1 MTVYAD
7 VIFFLNS
14 AIDFLLL
21 WLTSGIR
28 KQRTTWWR
36 LLLSSMV
43 GGLYSMLHLW
53 SRFSIAYFF
62 PVKIIVSIFMVLI
75 VFGWKH
81 PFAFMR
87 NLGMFYLICFITGG
101 AMIAFHY
108 VMTGD
113 SQAAGGIFYSQSA
126 HGWGSPVSWA
136 LIIFGFPLVW
146 MYTRFSLRSLDERQ
160 MFGQFI
166 ADVSIRLQGRE
177 LTCAGLVDTGNQLRD
192 PITRSPVILVELE
205 SLKPMLPE
213 PLWQMAQIRELEKGW
228 DLLPAEWLNRVRL
241 IPYRAAGKEND
252 LLLAVKPDHVIVSQ
266 GEKKNKITK
275 ILIGI
280 DVGRLSSDGAYQAI
294 IHPSCL
300 SAAVS

>member
-28 KQRTTWWR
+28 KQRTAWWR
-36 LLLSSMV
+36 LALSGMA

-53 SRFSIAYFF
+53 SQFSIAYFF
-62 PVKIIVSIFMVLI
+62 PVKILVSIFMVLI
-75 VFGWKH
+75 AFGWKH
-81 PFAFMR
+81 PLAFMR
-87 NLGMFYLICFITGG
+87 NLGMFYLVCFITGG

-113 SQAAGGIFYSQSA
+113 SQAAGGIFYSRSD

-166 ADVSIRLQGRE
+166 ADVTIRLQDRE

-192 PITRSPVILVELE
+192 PITRSPVIIVELD
-205 SLKPMLPE
+205 SLKSMIPE
-213 PLWQMAQIRELEKGW
+213 ALWEMAEKQELEKGW
-228 DLLPAEWLNRVRL
+228 DRLPVEWMNRVRL
-241 IPYRAAGKEND
+241 VPYRAAGKGNN
-252 LLLAVKPDHVIVSQ
+252 LLLAIKPDHVIVSQ
-266 GEKKNKITK
+266 GKNQNKIKK

-300 SAAVS
+300 SAAIS